1 MKKIILIVVVL
12 TAILSGLIAAENIV
26 LTENAVVDKAL
37 KNNPGLMAA
46 EKMALSFDAKSHK
59 QFFLENPM
67 VGFDVMGVKDYTL
80 DLNSSMQKYLTISQ
94 KIPFPLKYIWKVS
107 GAVAESDVYRNMY
120 EMKKFETVTKARS
133 AYYELYKTIKY
144 IEITNAAAAVLKQIS
159 NIAFAKYNQ
168 GMVSQQDVFKSDLE
182 TSLLDNELLMLN
194 RQKETDLQR
203 LRQVTADDIL
213 LTGTAYSLEDLA
225 VPEFKFV
232 FEEIMDIVLKESP
245 ALKTARSVKDSAD
258 NMRNM
263 AIADYL
269 PDFNLA
275 YKKSIDPGSENYEFM
290 VEAEIPIWFLN
301 NQQADIGEKGEMAAS
316 KNSVLEDEKNRVIF
330 EAKDHFETIK
340 SDYRLMDLYKNKLI
354 PQAEAGLKSALASY
368 QSKKIEFMAL
378 LDSERMLLDM
388 KKDYYMR
395 LTEYLMHLRMLE
407 ELTGKSLIK

>member
-1 MKKIILIVVVL
+1 VKKIILIVLVL
-12 TAILSGLIAAENIV
+12 TAIFSGLIAAENIV

-37 KNNPGLMAA
+37 KDNPGLAAA
-46 EKMALSFDAKSHK
+46 EKMARSYDAKSHK

-67 VGFDVMGVKDYTL
+67 IGFDVMGVKDYTL
-80 DLNSSMQKYLTISQ
+80 NLNSSMNKYLTISQ
-94 KIPFPLKYIWKVS
+94 KIPFPLKYFWKIS
-107 GAVAESDVYRNMY
+107 GAVAESDVYRDMY
-120 EMKKFETVTKARS
+120 EMKKFETVSAARL

-144 IEITNAAAAVLKQIS
+144 IEITNAGAAVLKQIS

-203 LRQVTADDIL
+203 LRQVTADDTL

-225 VPEFKFV
+225 VPEFKFD
-232 FEEIMDIVLKESP
+232 FQEIMDNVLKGSP

-263 AIADYL
+263 AIVDYL

-301 NQQADIGEKGEMAAS
+301 NQQADIGEKWEMAAS

-368 QSKKIEFMAL
+368 QSRKIEFMAL